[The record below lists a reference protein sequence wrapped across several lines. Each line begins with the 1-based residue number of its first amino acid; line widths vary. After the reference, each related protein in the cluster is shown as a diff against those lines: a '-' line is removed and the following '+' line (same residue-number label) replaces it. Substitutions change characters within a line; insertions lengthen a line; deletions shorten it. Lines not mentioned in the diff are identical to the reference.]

1 LKKTRRTIPD
11 KVTKGNVSVIER
23 LFSIDISQPH
33 AVLATESN
41 GQPYTSLVA
50 YALSPDARG
59 IVFTTPKSTRKHR
72 NILKNKK
79 VSLLIDTRTNTE
91 RDYLNA
97 ESVTI
102 LGKAYPVRKGKKWIA
117 LSRILLKKH
126 PRLADI
132 MDSPETTLVLI
143 RITTCIHVSQFQS
156 VTVWNV
162 KSE

>member
-1 LKKTRRTIPD
+1 MKKKRQTIPD
-11 KVTKGNVSVIER
+11 KVTTGNVSILQR
-23 LFSIDISQPH
+23 LFAIDISQLH

-50 YALSPDARG
+50 YALSPDATG
-59 IVFTTPKSTRKHR
+59 IIFTTPRSTRKYK

-79 VSLLIDTRTNTE
+79 VSLLIDTRTNTD

-97 ESVTI
+97 ESVII
-102 LGKAYPVRKGKKWIA
+102 LGEAYPLKRGKKWIA
-117 LSRILLKKH
+117 FSRILLTKH

-132 MDSPETTLVLI
+132 MDSSETALVLI

-162 KSE
+162 KSG